1 MADPTMALMDYL
13 RNMGLEPGEG
23 FLQAT
28 LRRLMARVIELQPLL
43 VAEPMPFRL
52 APVH

>member
-28 LRRLMARVIELQPLL
+28 LRRLTPG
-43 VAEPMPFRL
+43 
-52 APVH
+52 